1 MQLTKHGWGAV
12 ISIFILVPLLFK
24 LSALLPVPTL
34 YSGLTQDLL
43 ILLLF
48 LLLNHF
54 WFKIP
59 IKWWHSQSLAH
70 QNLQLIPGIIILLL
84 PMTSNYIKLFQLART
99 PILGFYIGYTL
110 LIGITEEYLY
120 RGMLLP
126 LLRDCFPNRIM
137 LAICIDSLLFGFTH
151 LLINSSQLT
160 LSYVIP
166 QVFYAAMGGL
176 VFCGLYLRTNNLV
189 WSMMLHALSDVSVI
203 VSLATHTHTAAKLSI
218 PTAYAIGISVLYL
231 VLFIIVAFI
240 IRWQVRPKKSALS
253 Q

>member
-34 YSGLTQDLL
+34 YSGITQDLL

-70 QNLQLIPGIIILLL
+70 QSLQLIPGIIILLL

-120 RGMLLP
+120 RGYAP
-126 LLRDCFPNRIM
+126 TITAKSWYDGTWIRDSTVKWGSRC
-137 LAICIDSLLFGFTH
+137 AGQWESHD
-151 LLINSSQLT
+151 
-160 LSYVIP
+160 
-166 QVFYAAMGGL
+166 GG
-176 VFCGLYLRTNNLV
+176 
-189 WSMMLHALSDVSVI
+189 
-203 VSLATHTHTAAKLSI
+203 
-218 PTAYAIGISVLYL
+218 
-231 VLFIIVAFI
+231 
-240 IRWQVRPKKSALS
+240 
-253 Q
+253 